1 MALVPKIG
9 NHYYRVQGR
18 DEGKGGWMGSH
29 LKLNR
34 DIVLREPRYYTFDSL
49 PCNSSL
55 LEIVNVKLVRV
66 LLLAP
71 NSEICVTD

>member
-1 MALVPKIG
+1 
-9 NHYYRVQGR
+9 
-18 DEGKGGWMGSH
+18 MGSH

-34 DIVLREPRYYTFDSL
+34 DIVLREPQDYTFDSL

-71 NSEICVTD
+71 NSEIFVTG